1 MVKNDKS
8 GRSPQKSGFL
18 EPKLSKVYDPKP
30 TKEDGPDSGGTIG
43 IYNISS
49 IIYNLFGLLQ

>member
-30 TKEDGPDSGGTIG
+30 TKEDGPEE
-43 IYNISS
+43 
-49 IIYNLFGLLQ
+49 L